1 MAIGVGIPLDASGLT
16 VNIGNY
22 STGTLLSTQD
32 NLVGGDSPLNI
43 PANAVSITIH
53 NTGLVDI
60 TVTYNAVSETIKP
73 NDQFKRQAFSDP
85 SDQTL
90 YRCAETTVTLPAG
103 NSASAPVNV
112 ERTS

>member
-1 MAIGVGIPLDASGLT
+1 MAIGVGVPIDTSGLT

-22 STGTLLSTQD
+22 ATGTLLSTQD

-60 TVTYNAVSETIKP
+60 TVTYNAVSETLKP
-73 NDQFKRQAFSDP
+73 NDQFKRHAFSDP
-85 SDQTL
+85 SSQTL
-90 YRCAETTVTLPAG
+90 YRCAATIVTLPSS
-103 NSASAPVNV
+103 NTASATVNV